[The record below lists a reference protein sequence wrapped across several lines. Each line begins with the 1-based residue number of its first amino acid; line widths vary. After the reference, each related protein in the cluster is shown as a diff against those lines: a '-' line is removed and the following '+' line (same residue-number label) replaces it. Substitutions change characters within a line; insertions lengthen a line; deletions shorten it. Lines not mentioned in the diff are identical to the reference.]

1 MRAGLFAF
9 GVNRGWPLSRRDY
22 CWGVVEVVLEDGEE
36 GLELELLVELELP
49 TGLEVLLAGWPTR
62 PVLPPL
68 MVCISESG
76 S

>member
-1 MRAGLFAF
+1 
-9 GVNRGWPLSRRDY
+9 
-22 CWGVVEVVLEDGEE
+22 VEVVLEDDEE
-36 GLELELLVELELP
+36 GLELELIVELELP
-49 TGLEVLLAGWPTR
+49 TGLEVLLAGWPTV